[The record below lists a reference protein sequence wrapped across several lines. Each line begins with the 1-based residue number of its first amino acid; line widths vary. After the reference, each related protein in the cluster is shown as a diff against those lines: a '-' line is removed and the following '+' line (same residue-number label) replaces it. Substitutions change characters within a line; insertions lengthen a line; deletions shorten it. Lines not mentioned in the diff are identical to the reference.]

1 MQSSEPRS
9 YFFLFSVGYIMMPSR
24 HRKQKRRLPMREVKR
39 KQLCIGSRF
48 LMLLAAAG
56 LAAGHLELGCYTCV
70 IDLSHS

>member
-1 MQSSEPRS
+1 
-9 YFFLFSVGYIMMPSR
+9 
-24 HRKQKRRLPMREVKR
+24 MREVKR